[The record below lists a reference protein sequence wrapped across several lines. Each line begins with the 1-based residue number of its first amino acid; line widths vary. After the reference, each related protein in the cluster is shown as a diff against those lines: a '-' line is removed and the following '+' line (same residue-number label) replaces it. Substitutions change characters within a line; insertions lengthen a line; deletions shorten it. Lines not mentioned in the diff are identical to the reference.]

1 MAGKNYNAV
10 AEKIDS
16 EKLYLPNEAIKLIK
30 ESARTKFDESVEI
43 HLRLGVDPKAAD
55 QQVRG
60 SVSLPHGTGQSV
72 RVAVFAKG
80 EKAKEAKDAGAD
92 VVGEKDLI
100 EKIDKGW
107 LEFDK
112 AVATPDT
119 MSSVAK
125 LGRILGP
132 RNLMPN
138 PKTGTVTM
146 DVGKIIKELKAGKIE
161 YRVDK
166 YGIIH
171 TIIGKVS
178 FDAGKLLDNYIALVS
193 EIEKAKPSSVKGRYM
208 KSISVSTS
216 MGPGIRIDTSK
227 ALEKK
232 AAPEPKK

>member
-171 TIIGKVS
+171 TIIGKAS

>member
-60 SVSLPHGTGQSV
+60 GISLPHGTGQSV

-80 EKAKEAKDAGAD
+80 EKAKEAKAAGAD

-125 LGRILGP
+125 LGKILGP

-146 DVGKIIKELKAGKIE
+146 DVDKIVKELKAGKIE
-161 YRVDK
+161 YRLDK

-171 TIIGKVS
+171 TIIGKAS

-227 ALEKK
+227 SLEKK
-232 AAPEPKK
+232 VSPEPKK

>member
-43 HLRLGVDPKAAD
+43 HLRLGVDPKASD

-60 SVSLPHGTGQSV
+60 GVSLPHGTGQSV

-80 EKAKEAKDAGAD
+80 EKAKEAKAAGAD

-125 LGRILGP
+125 LGKILGP

-146 DVGKIIKELKAGKIE
+146 DVDKIVKELKAGKIE
-161 YRVDK
+161 YRLDK

-171 TIIGKVS
+171 TIIGKAS

-227 ALEKK
+227 SLEKK
-232 AAPEPKK
+232 VSPEPKK